1 MRMPKFKSFC
11 IVAIVFLTF
20 VLWKVQAQSQ
30 RQLQLEEQRRELQKE
45 IRQITLLLFAGK
57 KEQKSA
63 VTAVEDLNYKIS
75 VRKNLIRI
83 TNQQANLLIRE
94 INRNQEEITK
104 KRDKLKLLK
113 DDYAAMIVKSYKN
126 RSRENKLLFLLSSS
140 NFQQAYRR
148 LQYIKQYADYQKAQ
162 AALIKEE
169 TKQLQLLNK
178 ILLVQKKE
186 KQKLVEEN
194 KAAKS
199 ILDKERSAQQALIA
213 SIQQNLSKFSK
224 QIKTKQ
230 KQSESLDRQIRKL
243 IQEAIAASNKKAGKS
258 TNLATF
264 SLTPEQ
270 KILAANFTANKGKLP
285 WPVQSGIVKLRFGTN
300 PSPIDPSIKIKSNG
314 VRIATNKGEPVRAVF
329 EGTVQGIMTPKNG
342 NNTIMIRHGNYIT
355 VYKNLSK
362 FYVNKGD
369 KVTTKQTIGEVIT
382 NKASGE
388 SILSFGIYKDSAVQ
402 NPSLWIYKL

>member
-1 MRMPKFKSFC
+1 MPKFKSFC
-11 IVAIVFLTF
+11 IVAIVSLTLG
-20 VLWKVQAQSQ
+20 LWKVQAQSQ

-83 TNQQANLLIRE
+83 TNQQANLLVRE
-94 INRNQEEITK
+94 INRNQEEISK

-178 ILLVQKKE
+178 TLLVQKKE

>member
-1 MRMPKFKSFC
+1 MPKFKSFC
-11 IVAIVFLTF
+11 IVAIVSLTLGF
-20 VLWKVQAQSQ
+20 WKVQAQSQ

-57 KEQKSA
+57 KEQKS
-63 VTAVEDLNYKIS
+63 VVSAVEDLNYKIS

-83 TNQQANLLIRE
+83 TNQQANLLSRE
-94 INRNQEEITK
+94 INTNQEEISK
-104 KRDKLKLLK
+104 KRDKLKFLK

-126 RSRENKLLFLLSSS
+126 RTRENKLLFLLSSS
-140 NFQQAYRR
+140 NFQQAYKR

-178 ILLVQKKE
+178 TLLVQKKE

-194 KAAKS
+194 KVAKS

-243 IQEAIAASNKKAGKS
+243 IQEAIAASNKIAGKS
-258 TNLATF
+258 TKLAIF

-270 KILAANFTANKGKLP
+270 KILAANFIANKGKLP